1 MKVRVEYVDIDSL
14 IPYVNNPRQH
24 PKEQVDMIAAS
35 IREFGF
41 LNPIIITKDNEVIAG
56 HGRLLACQKLGI
68 REVPVIRAEHLTPA
82 QIKAY
87 RLADNRLTELGGWDI
102 DLIKVELKELQDLS
116 FDITL
121 TGFKLQEL
129 EELLTKEM
137 DSAELKYNPVLEP
150 KIEDRE
156 VTEEDI
162 QKVDLSVDQRERG
175 KEVICPFCF
184 KKFYVE
190 E

>member
-14 IPYVNNPRQH
+14 VPYVNNPKQH

-41 LNPIIITKDNEVIAG
+41 LNPIIITKDNEIIAG

-87 RLADNRLTELGGWDI
+87 RLADNRLTELGEWT
-102 DLIKVELKELQDLS
+102 
-116 FDITL
+116 TL
-121 TGFKLQEL
+121 TSPE
-129 EELLTKEM
+129 
-137 DSAELKYNPVLEP
+137 SW
-150 KIEDRE
+150 R
-156 VTEEDI
+156 
-162 QKVDLSVDQRERG
+162 R
-175 KEVICPFCF
+175 
-184 KKFYVE
+184 
-190 E
+190 